1 MSTFELISAEGAG
14 EDDAMSVLQNELT
27 AAISQIESQIGSWLN
42 LVFEGQSSGAA
53 LQAILDG
60 QAQS

>member
-14 EDDAMSVLQNELT
+14 EDDAMKELQDEL
-27 AAISQIESQIGSWLN
+27 AANIYQIESQISSWLN

-53 LQAILDG
+53 L
-60 QAQS
+60 